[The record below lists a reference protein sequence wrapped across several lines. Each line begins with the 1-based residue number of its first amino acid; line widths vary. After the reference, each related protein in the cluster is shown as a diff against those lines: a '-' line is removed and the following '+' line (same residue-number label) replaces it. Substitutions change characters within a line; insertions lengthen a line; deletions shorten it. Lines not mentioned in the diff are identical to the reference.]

1 MDILNLIEI
10 RDQRTNK
17 ENKPNNKLNKIQLQ
31 HFVLDSCIHKRLQLE
46 SYISS

>member
-17 ENKPNNKLNKIQLQ
+17 ENKPNNKLNKIQLNVYNSNLIYLRKDIK
-31 HFVLDSCIHKRLQLE
+31 FGS
-46 SYISS
+46 